1 MPGNIPGNGV
11 TPMLLGSFTPG
22 AGQGTL
28 DCDLDAGAASTVCYN
43 VLSLVHN
50 MTLTRA
56 CVVFV
61 ASVVLG
67 NTQLDQGSI

>member
-1 MPGNIPGNGV
+1 MSIIKDLIFKAIILYVAG
-11 TPMLLGSFTPG
+11 LTPG
-22 AGQGTL
+22 SQYGT
-28 DCDLDAGAASTVCYN
+28 G
-43 VLSLVHN
+43 
-50 MTLTRA
+50 A